1 LEHISILSN
10 ANFFRPGANSKGT
23 HPIPPRP
30 LSAETGKKQLGSRFS
45 LAHVD
50 FSVDSPREAQA
61 DIRLKKRENRGD
73 QDPKSPLPASE
84 MSDASS
90 LQARNVFPVVIIVTK
105 KPARPFF
112 SKKILF
118 GSSRIA

>member
-1 LEHISILSN
+1 MRIFSDQEPT
-10 ANFFRPGANSKGT
+10 ARD
-23 HPIPPRP
+23 PIPFPPRP
-30 LSAETGKKQLGSRFS
+30 LSAETGKKQLGSRFP
-45 LAHVD
+45 LAHFD
-50 FSVDSPREAQA
+50 FSVDSPGEAQA
-61 DIRLKKRENRGD
+61 DIRSKKREKRGD

-112 SKKILF
+112 LKKILF